1 MRKKWIA
8 AAVTAAA
15 LLGLWGCDSTPKAK
29 VYVQNVG
36 EITGA
41 GAIAVNDVFPGIV
54 VSEKVTEIQRDTER
68 TVTKLHVAE
77 HPSAYQYG
85 LILECG
91 CHIIQHLVFADW
103 RLLGGHH

>member
-54 VSEKVTEIQRDTER
+54 VSGKR
-68 TVTKLHVAE
+68 
-77 HPSAYQYG
+77 
-85 LILECG
+85 
-91 CHIIQHLVFADW
+91 
-103 RLLGGHH
+103 